1 MSWRKFFRRDHQDA
15 TRADE
20 MQAHIDLA
28 VDHFIDQ
35 GMTPAEA
42 RREARLRFGNP
53 RAHREG
59 LSDMN
64 RLPFFD
70 ALQLDLRYAVRV
82 LRRTPVFSLTV
93 IGTLALVIGAN
104 TAVFT
109 IADQVLLRPLPFPD
123 PDRLAIVATHS
134 QSATASDDSTA
145 ISGAMAESIRDHVT
159 AADAATFS
167 GGAGGVNFNAGG
179 RAAFV
184 QQQRV
189 GAGYFRVLGVSPV
202 IGREFS
208 RDEDRDGGPNVAML
222 GDGLWRTAFGADP
235 SILGRAITL
244 RGESYQVIGVM
255 PPGLRS
261 FDNEVVD
268 VWTPLRTSTRGEGA
282 NDNYGGIV
290 RLAKGASWEQ
300 LAAELRAASTPVAL
314 ASFGPP
320 DGKVE
325 RWMVALPLQEALTSS
340 AREPIVLLGA
350 AVASVLLIACV
361 NIASLCL
368 ARASAR
374 RKELAT
380 RMALGSG
387 RHAVIR
393 QLMVE
398 SLLLAVIGGAAGLAL
413 GAVALDALKYLGG
426 DAFVEWRNVAIDG
439 RTVAVM
445 AGLAAFTSVLFGLA
459 PAWQASRIDVQ
470 RGLADGGSRS
480 VAGGAGHWVRRALV
494 VVQVALGVVLLVGAG
509 LLVRTFV
516 ALDRLNPGFDPNGLT
531 TASVS
536 LQDAR
541 YTSGEKISQLFE
553 RSVATL
559 ENTPGV
565 TAAAVTLELPY
576 TRLLNLGFAF
586 LDGAEP
592 RKGRMANVSYV
603 TSGFVRTFGMTLIA
617 GRDLTA
623 ADRAGAAPVV
633 LVNES
638 FARIYSPDR
647 DVIGRRIRVSGAE
660 REIVGVVGDVQQKPS
675 FFTAGMVR
683 GPIMRQPG
691 VFAPASQLPDSLFA
705 LVHTWFRPVWTVR
718 AQGADVSSAVR
729 SAIASVD
736 PDLPVADVRTMAQVR
751 GEALGVQRL
760 MMTLVGVVAVAA
772 LLLAAMGLY
781 GLISG
786 AVTERTREFGLRIA
800 LGATPGGVVRTV
812 AGSGVALA
820 AIGAV
825 IGGGLSIL
833 AVRLIASLLWG
844 VEPSDPG
851 TYVAVT
857 SFFLVVASLSSLLPA
872 LRLLRLDPART
883 LRD

>member
-1 MSWRKFFRRDHQDA
+1 MSWRRFFRRSQKDDD
-15 TRADE
+15 RAAE
-20 MQAHIDLA
+20 IQAHVDLA
-28 VDHFIDQ
+28 SEHYVEQ
-35 GMTPAEA
+35 GMTRAQA
-42 RREARLRFGNP
+42 QREARLRFGNP
-53 RAHREG
+53 RAYREG
-59 LSDMN
+59 VDDLN

-70 ALQLDLRYAVRV
+70 ALQLDLRYAVRA
-82 LRRTPVFSLTV
+82 LRRTPVFTLTV
-93 IGTLALVIGAN
+93 TATLALVIGAN

-109 IADQVLLRPLPFPD
+109 IADQVLLRPLPFPQ
-123 PDRLAIVATHS
+123 PDRLAVVATHT
-134 QSATASDDSTA
+134 QSAASSGEGTS
-145 ISGAMAESIRDHVT
+145 ISGAMWNAIRDNVT
-159 AADAATFS
+159 AANGATFS
-167 GGAGGVNFNAGG
+167 GGAGGVNFNADG

-189 GAGYFRVLGVSPV
+189 GAGYFHVLGLSPA
-202 IGREFS
+202 IGREFT
-208 RDEDRDGGPNVAML
+208 RDEDRDEGPNVAIL
-222 GDGLWRTAFGADP
+222 SDGLWRSAFSADP
-235 SILGRAITL
+235 SVLGRAITL
-244 RGESYQVIGVM
+244 RGESYQIIGVM
-255 PPGLRS
+255 PPGIRS
-261 FDNEVVD
+261 FDNDDVD
-268 VWTPLRTSTRGEGA
+268 LWTPLRTSTRGEGA
-282 NDNYGGIV
+282 NDNYGAIV
-290 RLAKGASWEQ
+290 RLADGATWPQ
-300 LAAELRAASTPVAL
+300 LAAQLRAASTPEAL
-314 ASFGPP
+314 ATFGPP

-325 RWMVALPLQEALTSS
+325 RWMVALPMQAALTAG
-340 AREPIVLLGA
+340 ARQPIMILGA
-350 AVASVLLIACV
+350 TVAAVLLIACV

-387 RHAVIR
+387 RRAVIR

-398 SLLLAVIGGAAGLAL
+398 SLLLAAIGGAAGLAL

-426 DAFVEWRNVAIDG
+426 DAFVEWRYVAIDG
-439 RTVAVM
+439 RTILVM

-470 RGLADGGSRS
+470 RGLAAGGSRS

-509 LLVRTFV
+509 LLIRTFV
-516 ALDRLNPGFDPNGLT
+516 ALDSLNPGFDPNGLT

-541 YTSGEKISQLFE
+541 YESGETISQLFE
-553 RSVATL
+553 RSVSAL
-559 ENTPGV
+559 EQTPGV

-576 TRLLNLGFAF
+576 TRLLNLGVTLTDEA
-586 LDGAEP
+586 AP
-592 RKGRMANVSYV
+592 PQGRMANMSYV
-603 TSGFVRTFGMTLIA
+603 TAGFVRTFGMKLVA
-617 GRDLTA
+617 GRELTA

-647 DVIGRRIRVSGAE
+647 DVVGRRIRVSGAE

-675 FFTAGMVR
+675 FFAAGMVR

-691 VFAPASQLPDSLFA
+691 VFAPASQLPDSLFK
-705 LVHTWFRPVWTVR
+705 LVHTWFRPVWSVR
-718 AQGADVSSAVR
+718 ASGPDVSSAIR
-729 SAIASVD
+729 NAIASVD
-736 PDLPVADVRTMAQVR
+736 PALPVADVRTMAQVR

-760 MMTLVGVVAVAA
+760 LMTLVGVVAIAA

-786 AVTERTREFGLRIA
+786 AVTERTREFGLRLA
-800 LGATPGGVVRTV
+800 LGATPGGVIRTV

-820 AIGAV
+820 AVGAA
-825 IGGGLSIL
+825 IGGGLSIV

-851 TYVAVT
+851 TYLAVT
-857 SFFLVVASLSSLLPA
+857 TFFLVVATLSSLLPA